1 MLLNSKVPS
10 DAKTQFSDIKSITP
24 ERSSEKIKIKILF
37 IKHFNYKTK
46 LIIKQLKR
54 PRPCINMNLEK
65 DMNPT
70 NKTTQPNVDK
80 TLSPNGAVQK
90 ETPAQPQTQ
99 SPNPSSAVILLVEDD
114 PVLSKMY
121 GEKFKFEGFNVLS
134 AGNGEDGLK
143 MALGEKVDLI
153 LLDLMLPRLSG
164 NELLAK
170 LREDEKGKNITV
182 IALTNLAEQ
191 EEKDRAMQLGV
202 KEYLIKA
209 MQTPE
214 EVVNKVK
221 SYLGKS

>member
-1 MLLNSKVPS
+1 
-10 DAKTQFSDIKSITP
+10 
-24 ERSSEKIKIKILF
+24 
-37 IKHFNYKTK
+37 
-46 LIIKQLKR
+46 
-54 PRPCINMNLEK
+54 MNLEK
-65 DMNPT
+65 DMNLP
-70 NKTTQPNVDK
+70 NKNPEPKVDK
-80 TLSPNGAVQK
+80 SEPVAKAVQQ
-90 ETPAQPQTQ
+90 ETSTQ
-99 SPNPSSAVILLVEDD
+99 KPTQGPNPSSSVILLVEDD

-121 GEKFKFEGFNVLS
+121 TEKFKFEGFNVLS

-143 MALGEKVDLI
+143 VALSQKVDLI

-191 EEKDRAMQLGV
+191 EEKDRATQLGV

>member
-1 MLLNSKVPS
+1 MDQLNKNSTKVPVEN
-10 DAKTQFSDIKSITP
+10 TP
-24 ERSSEKIKIKILF
+24 SEVKA
-37 IKHFNYKTK
+37 TA
-46 LIIKQLKR
+46 QTAASASG
-54 PRPCINMNLEK
+54 
-65 DMNPT
+65 T
-70 NKTTQPNVDK
+70 N
-80 TLSPNGAVQK
+80 
-90 ETPAQPQTQ
+90 
-99 SPNPSSAVILLVEDD
+99 SAVILLVEDD

-121 GEKFKFEGFNVLS
+121 TEKFKFEGFNVLS

-143 MALGEKVDLI
+143 IALSGKVDLI

-170 LREDEKGKNITV
+170 LREDPKGKDIKV

-191 EEKDRAMQLGV
+191 EEKERAMQLGC

-221 SYLGKS
+221 SYIGKA

>member
-1 MLLNSKVPS
+1 MPS
-10 DAKTQFSDIKSITP
+10 DAKTLSFEINNIAP
-24 ERSSEKIKIKILF
+24 ERIRENKKIKTFF
-37 IKHFNYKTK
+37 INYFNYKTNMG
-46 LIIKQLKR
+46 IKQLKR
-54 PRPCINMNLEK
+54 PRPCINMNLEIG
-65 DMNPT
+65 MNPT

-80 TLSPNGAVQK
+80 SQATTRAIQQ
-90 ETPAQPQTQ
+90 ETPAQSQTQ
-99 SPNPSSAVILLVEDD
+99 GSNLGSAVILLVEDD

-121 GEKFKFEGFNVLS
+121 TEKFKFEGFNVLS

-143 MALGEKVDLI
+143 TALSEKVDLI

-182 IALTNLAEQ
+182 IALTNLAEP